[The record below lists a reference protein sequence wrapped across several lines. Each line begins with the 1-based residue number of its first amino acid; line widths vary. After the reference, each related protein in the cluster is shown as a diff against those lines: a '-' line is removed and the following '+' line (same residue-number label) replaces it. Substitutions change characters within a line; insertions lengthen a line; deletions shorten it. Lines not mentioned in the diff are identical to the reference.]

1 MRPTNPTARA
11 INRQIHSHRDR
22 RQLPQLRSARPTV
35 MLSAMPRARTL
46 PPILLLIGPR
56 TVRTTIERHQTARSP
71 IGPMPTGLRRINQ
84 NQTDR
89 MRIAIRRTNRNQTVQ
104 MQTVPRQT
112 VRSRIGPTLTGLRRI
127 NQNQTDR
134 MRTAIHRT
142 NRNPIVRMR
151 IAQPQI
157 VRSRIGPMPT
167 GLRPINRN
175 QTVRM

>member
-1 MRPTNPTARA
+1 MRPTNPTVRA
-11 INRQIHSHRDR
+11 INRQIHNHRDR
-22 RQLPQLRSARPTV
+22 RQLPHLRSARPTV

-56 TVRTTIERHQTARSP
+56 TVRTTIDRHQTARSP

-127 NQNQTDR
+127 NPNQTDR

-142 NRNPIVRMR
+142 NRNPIVRH
-151 IAQPQI
+151 QTVP
-157 VRSRIGPMPT
+157 SRIGLMPT